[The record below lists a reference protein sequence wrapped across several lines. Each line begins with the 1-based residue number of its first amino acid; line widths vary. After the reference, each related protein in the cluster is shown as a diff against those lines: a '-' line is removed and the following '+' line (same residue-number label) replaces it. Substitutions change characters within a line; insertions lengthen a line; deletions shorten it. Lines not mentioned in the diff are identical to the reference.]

1 MKTYYS
7 FSKYANYTHVHMYA
21 LYGYFIKQVKKAGLD
36 YDGSYTIDVDIDG
49 NIAIW
54 KLTTKEPQIEY
65 IFNELTKKPDFI
77 DKELVKKATKE
88 VAAKMGKKFEIKDK
102 ELLLKE
108 VRSIKLSD
116 KKPEIEDNDDL
127 NSPAILFY

>member
-7 FSKYANYTHVHMYA
+7 SSKYANYVHIHIYV
-21 LYGYFIKQVKKAGLD
+21 LDRYFIKQVKKAGLD
-36 YDGSYTIDVDIDG
+36 YDGSYTINADIDG
-49 NIAIW
+49 NIATW

-65 IFNELTKKPDFI
+65 IFNEIANNPNYINKNTI
-77 DKELVKKATKE
+77 KKATKE
-88 VAAKMGKKFEIKDK
+88 VAAKIGKKFEIKDS

-108 VRSIKLSD
+108 IRSIKLSN

-127 NSPAILFY
+127 DSPAVRFY